1 MYLQTYIK
9 YLSAYAPSIFAKANV
24 KHILATN
31 KTKVIL
37 TDMLILGTKN
47 IPIEHIARIRY
58 IACLKD
64 I

>member
-24 KHILATN
+24 K
-31 KTKVIL
+31 
-37 TDMLILGTKN
+37 N
-47 IPIEHIARIRY
+47 IPAIMNTNINFKIISIFGIRNIPNELTVKIKY
-58 IACLKD
+58 IACLND

>member
-37 TDMLILGTKN
+37 TDMLMLEIGRA
-47 IPIEHIARIRY
+47 HV
-58 IACLKD
+58 
-64 I
+64 